1 MLPWEQLRWFK
12 KLFLTVAEYLKV
24 IKRSP
29 SLKVCRLDNV
39 YFKFPEIFQH
49 STDSTRSWNTLRLYP
64 SGAAVSPFDSITLP
78 SLSQL
83 RIHYSGAVGLNLSAI
98 RSLVLRSSR
107 NLQRLCIEKR
117 HIYDEDLIPCLE
129 SVPIYAWW
137 LSANRRDCRKISS
150 WWCIPLVTLGPFY
163 FPNSLVPECDSH
175 SLVDMLSELARGYRP
190 WY

>member
-29 SLKVCRLDNV
+29 SLKVCHLDNV

-49 STDSTRSWNTLRLYP
+49 STDSTRSWNTLTLYP
-64 SGAAVSPFDSITLP
+64 SGDAVSPFDSITLP

-83 RIHYSGAVGLNLSAI
+83 RVHYCVAVGLYLSVI

-107 NLQRLCIEKR
+107 NLHRLCIEKR
-117 HIYDEDLIPCLE
+117 RIYLLWDLIPCLE
-129 SVPIYAWW
+129 SVPIYAWRIGGIVEKFRLDDASLSW
-137 LSANRRDCRKISS
+137 LWA
-150 WWCIPLVTLGPFY
+150 PFT
-163 FPNSLVPECDSH
+163 FQTHLVPLWRLRRVWQPLTCGH
-175 SLVDMLSELARGYRP
+175 VVRAGTRV
-190 WY
+190 